1 MFQNLF
7 SHSIVANMNES
18 TELWLK
24 SSHASQRLGVS
35 DETLRRWSDKNL
47 IHYIRTPTGQRL
59 YNVNSVIQPNLKHQR
74 QKTDVI
80 YSRVSSSHQKK
91 AGDLDRQRKQLES
104 KYPNHTSISDVGSGL
119 NFHRPGLKRILDLAF
134 QGNLGEVVVAHRD
147 RLCRF
152 AFDLLQHILEHFGA
166 KITVESELDRT
177 PESELAEDL
186 LAVVSVFS
194 ARFNGMRRYHKR
206 RDEQE
211 DNQDDE
217 SQIDA
222 NEQAEDHSEAV
233 DGNDQVSVQPSK
245 PSRKRKASQVGVSE
259 TETSDTD
266 RPKSAKRK
274 RLAKADTERSETI
287 GDKATVGSIQHELCQ
302 NQQES
307 ISSQIQEQK
316 DEQN

>member
-1 MFQNLF
+1 
-7 SHSIVANMNES
+7 MNEQP
-18 TELWLK
+18 ELWLK

-59 YNVNSVIQPNLKHQR
+59 YNVNSVIQSNLKHQR

-91 AGDLDRQRKQLES
+91 ASDLDRQRKQLES

-119 NFHRPGLKRILDLAF
+119 NFHRPGLNRILDLAF

-177 PESELAEDL
+177 LESELAEDL

-194 ARFNGMRRYHKR
+194 ARFNGMRRYHKH

-211 DNQDDE
+211 SDQDDE
-217 SQIDA
+217 SQTDA
-222 NEQAEDHSEAV
+222 NKQTEGHSPTV
-233 DGNDQVSVQPSK
+233 DGNNQVPLQQSK
-245 PSRKRKASQVGVSE
+245 PSRKRKASQAGVSE
-259 TETSDTD
+259 TEANDTEG
-266 RPKSAKRK
+266 RNPAKRK
-274 RLAKADTERSETI
+274 RMAKGDTKCSKAI
-287 GDKATVGSIQHELCQ
+287 GYQTTVGCIQDELCQ
-302 NQQES
+302 NEEQR
-307 ISSQIQEQK
+307 ISSAIQEQK